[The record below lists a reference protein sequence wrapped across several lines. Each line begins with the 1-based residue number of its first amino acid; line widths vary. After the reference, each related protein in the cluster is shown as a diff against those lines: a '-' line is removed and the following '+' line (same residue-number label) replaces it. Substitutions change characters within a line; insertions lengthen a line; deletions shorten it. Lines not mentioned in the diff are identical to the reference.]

1 MKQGRPRGKECRL
14 RKRIEN
20 GTQQVRIRKVASTSA
35 NAQSVCSIH
44 GKNARCEVRG
54 ASMGTS
60 EGKKH
65 RSMLLNDTM
74 VRQVREA
81 AQDPWSLVIGNSG

>member
-1 MKQGRPRGKECRL
+1 M
-14 RKRIEN
+14 
-20 GTQQVRIRKVASTSA
+20 
-35 NAQSVCSIH
+35 
-44 GKNARCEVRG
+44 RG

-81 AQDPWSLVIGNSG
+81 AQDPWTLVIGNSG